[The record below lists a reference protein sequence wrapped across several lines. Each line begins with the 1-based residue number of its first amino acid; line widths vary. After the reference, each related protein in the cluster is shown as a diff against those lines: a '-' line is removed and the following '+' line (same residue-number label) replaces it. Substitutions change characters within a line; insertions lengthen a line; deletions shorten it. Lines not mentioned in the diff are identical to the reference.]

1 MSFKFT
7 NFKYIYRFLSVYIF
21 IYIALYL
28 CFPNFKKL
36 QSHRN
41 ALYLSTILFL
51 GCSYIIFV
59 KPKYFKLGNELM
71 PKWML
76 YSFYFAFHALP
87 FALVLY
93 KIKNQIGLNNYNK
106 TESLIPCIVV
116 GMIYLLFFNPKK
128 IYDVNLTD
136 MVIIML
142 SSTLL
147 FYLTES
153 FIQNRNHHQ
162 GQ

>member
-1 MSFKFT
+1 MPFKFT
-7 NFKYIYRFLSVYIF
+7 NFKYIYRFLSAYIF

-28 CFPNFKKL
+28 CFPNFKNL

-41 ALYLSTILFL
+41 ALYLSIILFL
-51 GCSYIIFV
+51 GCSYIIFI

-93 KIKNQIGLNNYNK
+93 KIKNQIRLNNYNK
-106 TESLIPCIVV
+106 TESLIPCLIV
-116 GMIYLLFFNPKK
+116 GLIYLSLFNLKK
-128 IYDVNLTD
+128 IYNINFTD
-136 MVIIML
+136 IVVIFL

>member
-1 MSFKFT
+1 
-7 NFKYIYRFLSVYIF
+7 
-21 IYIALYL
+21 
-28 CFPNFKKL
+28 
-36 QSHRN
+36 
-41 ALYLSTILFL
+41 
-51 GCSYIIFV
+51 
-59 KPKYFKLGNELM
+59 M

-136 MVIIML
+136 MIIIML

-162 GQ
+162 D